1 MSFSKSEIALAEGA
15 RAISAFWKTQSCKL
29 ISNWKK
35 KSGECNFGF
44 WKTHS
49 CKLIPNWT
57 QNEFIRRTSQVR
69 VTSRVR
75 AKFQFFFLLFFLFL
89 FMSWWLSLWLVLPQ
103 WRLFGI
109 LQTFSFPVRRDREI
123 SFAGSSILTEIIPI
137 PFYDFREWFTLV
149 LLRNEAEATVRCFLR
164 HFNLKLAQTKM
175 LSWNSWVVSIQH
187 KQK

>member
-1 MSFSKSEIALAEGA
+1 MFFRILESRQLTFTRAFTVYRSCVVNLVVFGDKLYIVALWWTKQKSLFAA
-15 RAISAFWKTQSCKL
+15 RVKF
-29 ISNWKK
+29 
-35 KSGECNFGF
+35 E
-44 WKTHS
+44 
-49 CKLIPNWT
+49 
-57 QNEFIRRTSQVR
+57 
-69 VTSRVR
+69 SRVR
-75 AKFQFFFLLFFLFL
+75 FEPSSKFFFLVFFLFFL

-109 LQTFSFPVRRDREI
+109 LQTFSFPVRRDCEI

>member
-1 MSFSKSEIALAEGA
+1 MKNSLVQINSKLNSKRVYSPHDSSSSHE
-15 RAISAFWKTQSCKL
+15 
-29 ISNWKK
+29 
-35 KSGECNFGF
+35 SG
-44 WKTHS
+44 S
-49 CKLIPNWT
+49 
-57 QNEFIRRTSQVR
+57 SQVPI
-69 VTSRVR
+69 
-75 AKFQFFFLLFFLFL
+75 FFLFFFLFL

-109 LQTFSFPVRRDREI
+109 LQTFSFPVRRDCEI